1 VDRSLLSPSS
11 LLSAGRGRLGA
22 RLRLLLLV
30 CGVAALA
37 LAGSWL
43 GRGFG
48 APAPVDGEPVALMG
62 AAPEQAPAAPSAML
76 SEAPAPVVAGA
87 PTAALAQPVATQVV
101 VATAA
106 PAAAVPAPTQ
116 PPASTWRLL
125 VEERFD
131 KLSRRWPRVVERT
144 WSTSYRDG
152 RYLLQMHGRSSI
164 SYSVPL
170 DAHDFQLRADV
181 QIEQGQAGLFFL
193 IGKPND
199 FYRFLIDTEGRYQLE
214 WEQVGAARP
223 LIAWTESGAL
233 LRGTQAVNQ
242 LEVRRAGDELTL
254 YANGTLLTS
263 YALPPG
269 NRLEGRVGL
278 ALDAADGQREGRALF
293 DNLFVH
299 VPAIEIRG

>member
-1 VDRSLLSPSS
+1 MDRSLLSPSS
-11 LLSAGRGRLGA
+11 LLSAGRGRPSA
-22 RLRLLLLV
+22 RVRLLLLV
-30 CGVAALA
+30 GGVAALA
-37 LAGSWL
+37 LVGSWL
-43 GRGFG
+43 GHGFG
-48 APAPVDGEPVALMG
+48 APASVNGTPVALIG
-62 AAPEQAPAAPSAML
+62 AAPEQAPAIAPSAVL
-76 SEAPAPVVAGA
+76 AEAPAAAAADA
-87 PTAALAQPVATQVV
+87 PTAAVAEL

-106 PAAAVPAPTQ
+106 PAAAAPAPTQ
-116 PPASTWRLL
+116 PAASTWRLL
-125 VEERFD
+125 AEERFD
-131 KLSRRWPRVVERT
+131 KRSRRWPQVAERT
-144 WSTSYRDG
+144 WSTGYRDG
-152 RYLLQMHGRSSI
+152 RYMLQMHGRSSI

-181 QIEQGQAGLFFL
+181 QIEQGRAGLFFL

-299 VPAIEIRG
+299 APATEIGN